1 MRILTIA
8 AIAVASFT
16 GSALAADLPSSKAAP
31 ALAPAPAEDWTGFYV
46 GANVGYGGDT
56 FDYPVNVARVGS
68 GSARLTSGGVLGGG
82 QVGYNKQLGSY
93 LLGLEADIQGTDVK
107 AEISASGAGNGAA
120 FDGKAGS
127 SLDYFG
133 AVRGRLGYLATSNI
147 LVYAT
152 GGFAYGGLNSYAK
165 GSISGVG
172 AASLSKDS
180 DLTGWTVG
188 GGAELALNPQ
198 WSVKG
203 EYLYADLGKATLASG
218 NILGTSANLSVKPT
232 VNVFRIGLNYKL
244 DAFDVASVIAKY

>member
-1 MRILTIA
+1 MRLLTL
-8 AIAVASFT
+8 ASIT
-16 GSALAADLPSSKAAP
+16 LASLAGSALAADLPSSKAAP
-31 ALAPAPAEDWTGFYV
+31 LLAPAPTADWTGFYI

-68 GSARLTSGGVLGGG
+68 GSAHLTSGGVLGGG
-82 QVGYNKQLGSY
+82 QVGYNKQFGSY

-107 AEISASGAGNGAA
+107 AELGAGGAVGGTT

-133 AVRGRLGYLATSNI
+133 TVRGRLGYLATSNI

-165 GSISGVG
+165 GSIAGVG
-172 AASLSKDS
+172 SASLTKDS

-218 NILGTSANLSVKPT
+218 NILGTSASLSVKPT